1 MRTKLT
7 ADFVLGFKRSVH
19 VIYKNGEVVF
29 EGNKILHVGYEFP
42 GEVDRTIDYGN
53 ALIGPGFIDLDALGD
68 LDTTILEFD
77 QPSDAKIGR
86 VWSEKYLRAGP
97 VEAYSAEEET
107 FKYRYAFTQLIRN
120 GITTVMPITSM
131 LYRRWAESYE
141 EFCQVAKLSAEMG
154 IRAYLGPCY
163 MSGLSY
169 MKENGD
175 IAQYYDEARGIA
187 GLKEAIRF
195 IADFDR
201 SSGGRIRGFLAPDR
215 IETQT
220 EEVLRRTAD
229 AANELDVPV
238 RLHCCQSVYEF
249 NTVMDRTGKTP
260 YEWLNS
266 LNLLTSRMVLPH
278 GIYLSGR
285 PDVNEGIGDDLDLL
299 RRSGASLVHCPVV
312 FARSGEAL
320 NSFSSYRSMGIN
332 IAMGTD
338 THPAD
343 MVENIRQG
351 LNICHIMDRGS
362 RRSTAAD
369 FYNAATLGGAAALGR
384 DDIGRLAPGAKA
396 DITVYDLSGFHL
408 GPFIDP
414 IRSMILSGTGRDF
427 VASIIDGVEVMRDG
441 QVAGTNELELS
452 ILANRQFRKV
462 ITSHARQAG
471 RPAEEDKITPSTFE
485 IVRPPN

>member
-1 MRTKLT
+1 
-7 ADFVLGFKRSVH
+7 
-19 VIYKNGEVVF
+19 
-29 EGNKILHVGYEFP
+29 
-42 GEVDRTIDYGN
+42 
-53 ALIGPGFIDLDALGD
+53 
-68 LDTTILEFD
+68 
-77 QPSDAKIGR
+77 
-86 VWSEKYLRAGP
+86 
-97 VEAYSAEEET
+97 
-107 FKYRYAFTQLIRN
+107 
-120 GITTVMPITSM
+120 
-131 LYRRWAESYE
+131 
-141 EFCQVAKLSAEMG
+141 
-154 IRAYLGPCY
+154 

-175 IAQYYDEARGIA
+175 IAQYYDEARGIS